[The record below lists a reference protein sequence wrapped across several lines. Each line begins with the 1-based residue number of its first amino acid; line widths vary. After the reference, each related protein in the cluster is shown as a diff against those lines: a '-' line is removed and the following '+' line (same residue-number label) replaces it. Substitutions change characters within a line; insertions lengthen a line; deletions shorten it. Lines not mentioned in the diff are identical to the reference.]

1 MRQKKL
7 VIGLLVM
14 LALVVSSF
22 TYAYWSSVD
31 LNDTAT
37 GASVTIGEGRTAT
50 VTAALTAS
58 GSGTLVPTG
67 EVGNSVS
74 SSPVTSLVYTFTVD
88 WDDNAYTGLGG
99 TVAISAGNVSNA
111 TAAGLLNF
119 AFSPVSGSAITE
131 GTQLEVT
138 VTVTLTAPANV
149 TDYNAIIND
158 AVTFDITFTVTPN
171 A

>member
-31 LNDTAT
+31 LNDTV
-37 GASVTIGEGRTAT
+37 ASTTVTIGEGRTAT

-58 GSGTLVPTG
+58 GSGTLVPSG
-67 EVGNSVS
+67 EVANSVS
-74 SSPVTSLVYTFTVD
+74 TSPVTSLQYTFTVD
-88 WDDNAYTGLGG
+88 WADNGYTGLGG
-99 TVAISAGNVSNA
+99 TVAIVVDNVSNA
-111 TAAGLLNF
+111 TADSLLNF
-119 AFSPVSGSAITE
+119 AISPVTGSAITE
-131 GTQLEVT
+131 GTQLVVT
-138 VTVTLTAPANV
+138 ITVTLTAPANV
-149 TDYNAIIND
+149 TEYNAIINE
-158 AVTFDITFTVTPN
+158 AVTFDVTFTVTPS